1 LNEVST
7 GGTLSSLFSILSL
20 FTEDIKLSW
29 DTPPNGT
36 VEEDEDVEEDEE
48 DITMTSRNSSGDIL
62 SMGDRSRGKSRQNSD
77 VSQLDGGGIGKRVSS
92 PDTLLPTEEESDR
105 QRTSSFGSRHSTLM
119 AESDAFV
126 SASAPTTNPPSPI
139 LSPDERPL
147 RAAASFTSPR
157 VRNLA
162 QNTLRPF
169 PAHEEPALKTARPR
183 KAKTPNPALKGTIAR
198 AKVDTTLAV
207 IPAEAFRKLT
217 KKYPKASGTVVQ
229 VVLERFSRV
238 TFMTGQLLN
247 T

>member
-169 PAHEEPALKTARPR
+169 PAHED
-183 KAKTPNPALKGTIAR
+183 PALKGTIAR